1 MTAIV
6 TRDELLAMAG
16 RDLGRSEWL
25 LIDQDRIDAF
35 ADVTNDHQ
43 FIHVD
48 PDAAAQTPFGS
59 TIAHGFLTLSLVI
72 PMFYE
77 VAVYPENMVMGI
89 NYGLNKVRFLA
100 PVKVGSRIRLQATL
114 VGVSERSSGRFLQ
127 THDLTVEI
135 EGERKPAL
143 VGQFLTLTVT
153 AS

>member
-1 MTAIV
+1 MTAVV

-16 RDLGRSEWL
+16 KDLGYSEWL
-25 LIDQDRIDAF
+25 DIDQDRIDAF
-35 ADVTNDHQ
+35 AEVTNDHN

-72 PMFYE
+72 SMFYE

-89 NYGLNKVRFLA
+89 NYGMNKVRFLA

-114 VGVSERSSGRFLQ
+114 VGVSERSPGRFLQ

-135 EGERKPAL
+135 EGEAKPAL
-143 VGQFLTLTVT
+143 VGQFLTLTV
-153 AS
+153 AAP